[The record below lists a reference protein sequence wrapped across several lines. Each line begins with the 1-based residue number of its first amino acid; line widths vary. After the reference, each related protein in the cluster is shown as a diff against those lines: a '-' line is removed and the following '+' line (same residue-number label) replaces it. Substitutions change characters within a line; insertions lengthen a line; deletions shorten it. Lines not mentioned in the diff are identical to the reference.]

1 MKKITLLLTFTFFLS
16 APLPYLIFAQ
26 TYEVSSAEA
35 IQLAQSIETSINAGN
50 PALFNKSIYL
60 PEMLKIIQQKSR
72 KAKQPGFMQS
82 FGKTFSLNGLGEN
95 IITII
100 QDGNYRLLKV
110 YEKDNKQH
118 MLFRM
123 FGEGLNYHDMILFK
137 VKDSIKIADIYVYL
151 QNEHLST
158 TMANLIDDTEDPGNK
173 DVLSNKRIATVLKLK
188 ELRDKKDY
196 AGIKALYEGLD
207 PDLKKNKIFI
217 MANIMA
223 CKEIGIDVYIN
234 ALEQYAQINP
244 DAVNAYL
251 LMFDIYYTNKETTKG
266 LEVINKLDS
275 LINKDPLL
283 DYFRGNFYLLDDKV
297 ENANAAFE
305 KVFAYDPSIGLNMQN
320 LVLTNLALDK
330 KDAAKAVVAAYR
342 KVPGFNTKLIDEL
355 YQEAPELKE

>member
-1 MKKITLLLTFTFFLS
+1 MKKTTLLLTVTIFLS
-16 APLPYLIFAQ
+16 GTVPYLAFTQ
-26 TYEVSSAEA
+26 TYAVSTAEA
-35 IQLAQSIETSINAGN
+35 TQLAQSIETSINAGN
-50 PALFNKSIYL
+50 ATLFNKSFYL

-82 FGKTFSLNGLGEN
+82 FGRTFSLNGLGEN
-95 IITII
+95 IVTVI

-118 MLFRM
+118 ILFRM

-137 VKDSIKIADIYVYL
+137 VKDSIKIADMYVYL

-158 TMANLIDDTEDPGNK
+158 TMANLIDDTEDPSNK
-173 DVLSNKRIATVLKLK
+173 NVLSNKRKTTVLKLK

-196 AGIKALYEGLD
+196 AGVKALYEGLD

-217 MANIMA
+217 MANVMA
-223 CKEIGIDVYIN
+223 CKEIGVDVYIN
-234 ALEQYAQINP
+234 ALEQYAQGDP

-251 LMFDIYYTNKETTKG
+251 LMFDVYYTNKEIIKG
-266 LEVINKLDS
+266 MEVINKLDS

-283 DYFRGNFYLLDDKV
+283 DYFRGNFYLLDNKLED
-297 ENANAAFE
+297 ANGVFE

-330 KDAAKAVVAAYR
+330 KDAAKAVVAAYK
-342 KVPGFNTKLIDEL
+342 KVRDFNTKLIDEL
-355 YQEAPELKE
+355 YQEAPELKD